1 MVSDEP
7 PRRLLP
13 QISPKPTPEQFTEAL
28 KRLRHWAGLTLKQLN
43 LPISTSSDYLR
54 GVRLPTED
62 YVDAFVFRCLQHAKK
77 EGLLPADFDLY
88 AELNKWRRAWS
99 HADTQQQR
107 NQATPAQP
115 AVEPSSEAPGD
126 SANDYMA
133 EEVWRLVRNVAV
145 ALAGLVVAYNGAR
158 LGVEATLKQP
168 PRPSAREYQ
177 EARIWARTVGRYPTR
192 PTK

>member
-7 PRRLLP
+7 PRRPLP
-13 QISPKPTPEQFTEAL
+13 RIGPKPTPEEFTAAL

-43 LPISTSSDYLR
+43 LPKSTSSDYLR

-77 EGLLPADFDLY
+77 EGLLPPSFDVT

-99 HADTQQQR
+99 HADAQQQQ
-107 NQATPAQP
+107 NQTQPAQP
-115 AVEPSSEAPGD
+115 AVESPSEAPDD
-126 SANDYMA
+126 SADGFMA
-133 EEVWRLVRNVAV
+133 EEGWRLVRNVAV

-177 EARIWARTVGRYPTR
+177 EARIWARTVGRYPN
-192 PTK
+192 